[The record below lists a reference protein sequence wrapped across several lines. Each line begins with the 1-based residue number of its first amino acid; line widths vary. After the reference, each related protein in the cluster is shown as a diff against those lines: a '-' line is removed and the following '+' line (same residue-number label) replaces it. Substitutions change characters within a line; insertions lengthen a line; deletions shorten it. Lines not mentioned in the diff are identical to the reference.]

1 MKRLSIGLIILLT
14 FVGCSTKGA
23 KSFAE
28 LGEPD
33 AFCEVIQKPDPLLMG
48 TWEGRYTRAVDI
60 SNLDKNYI
68 KYQLIEYKGKYALY
82 FYRTWRSGQQKI
94 KEWKKWT
101 INGQEI
107 TGVVSRFSVHW
118 ININQG
124 PAGPVLRGRW
134 SRRMLWRRSTA
145 VISWFGPRFA
155 ASTPT
160 PIWGICFQTARNR
173 PACGIA

>member
-1 MKRLSIGLIILLT
+1 MKRLSIALILLLT

-23 KSFAE
+23 KSFSE

-33 AFCEVIQKPDPLLMG
+33 AFCEVVQKPDPLLMG
-48 TWEGRYTRAVDI
+48 TWEGRYTRAADV

-68 KYQLIEYKGKYALY
+68 KYRLIEYKGKYALY

-107 TGVVSRFSVHW
+107 TGVGGFGVKIFVQGGDVYYTIQGLKQPAKMSRV
-118 ININQG
+118 
-124 PAGPVLRGRW
+124 VE
-134 SRRMLWRRSTA
+134 
-145 VISWFGPRFA
+145 
-155 ASTPT
+155 
-160 PIWGICFQTARNR
+160 
-173 PACGIA
+173 